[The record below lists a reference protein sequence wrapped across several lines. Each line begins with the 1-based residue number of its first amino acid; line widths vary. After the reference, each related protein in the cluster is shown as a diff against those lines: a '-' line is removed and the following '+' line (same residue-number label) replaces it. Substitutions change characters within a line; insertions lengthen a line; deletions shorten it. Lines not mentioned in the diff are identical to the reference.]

1 MENEMNFL
9 FHTKLNKKKECLMKQ
24 TAKAAA
30 QEFLFL
36 LDIPF
41 KYKKKS
47 LRNRKKSRIEF
58 LYGDIMGRILHILYD
73 CWKMLKT
80 RYFILE
86 WIADKV
92 R

>member
-41 KYKKKS
+41 KYKKKKF
-47 LRNRKKSRIEF
+47 KK
-58 LYGDIMGRILHILYD
+58 
-73 CWKMLKT
+73 
-80 RYFILE
+80 
-86 WIADKV
+86 
-92 R
+92 